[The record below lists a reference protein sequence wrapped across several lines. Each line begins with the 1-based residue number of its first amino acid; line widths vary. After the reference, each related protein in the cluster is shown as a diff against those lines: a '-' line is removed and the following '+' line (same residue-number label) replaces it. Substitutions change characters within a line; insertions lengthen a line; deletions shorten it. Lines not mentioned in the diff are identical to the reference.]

1 MKILIAG
8 ASGGIGKY
16 LAEQL
21 CEKHVVFGSYNS
33 RKPESRVSYH
43 MEKVDVSSESDV
55 ETWVNNSVTE
65 NDDLALI
72 YCVGVNYNCMMHKS
86 DSDKWKEVIN
96 ANLIGVQ
103 HILRHIL
110 PIMRKRGFG
119 RVILLSS
126 VVPQMG
132 VLGTSA
138 YAASKAA
145 LWGLSKAVAKENA
158 RYGVTINTINLGYF
172 DIGMIQD
179 VPKEMLEQIVQSIP
193 MGNLGNPDNIL
204 QTVEYLLTVDYM
216 TGSQIDLNGGLC

>member
-65 NDDLALI
+65 NDDLVLI

-119 RVILLSS
+119 KVILLSS

-132 VLGTSA
+132 VPGTSA

>member
-132 VLGTSA
+132 VPGTSA